1 MIFEVVTL
9 VVLIIAF
16 IVSLFLSVYLIKKSR
31 VRKNKELIVTKREEQ
46 SSDINRIK
54 DQLLYQEYLFLTLA
68 KKYKRHSMQEIYI
81 SNKFEIIFDSLAKDS
96 LRDLSID
103 TDVLHVELFP
113 KTERLRSELE
123 SEIEINRPSYAE
135 ARKFIEPPIQQFVH

>member
-16 IVSLFLSVYLIKKSR
+16 VVSLFLSFYLVKKSR
-31 VRKNKELIVTKREEQ
+31 VRKNKELIVAKRKEQ
-46 SSDINRIK
+46 STYIK
-54 DQLLYQEYLFLTLA
+54 KMRDQSIYDEYLYLTVV
-68 KKYKRHSMQEIYI
+68 KKYKRPLMQEIYI
-81 SNKFEIIFDSLAKDS
+81 SNKFDMIFDSLTKDS
-96 LRDLSID
+96 LRDLSIN

-113 KTERLRSELE
+113 KAERQSSELE